1 VGDRGLAR
9 AARPWQAGKSF
20 ERPGERLVVCLIACL
35 LVALAPGCG
44 KRKGGAKHIPRDHDA
59 QAVVVIEDPIATTV
73 TIEEREP
80 NDEVAQA
87 TSLAPGT
94 GARATLN
101 GDVDADFYRVETS
114 APGMLAVRLGGIEGV
129 DLVLELLDAEGA
141 ELARSDRGP
150 AQTVEG
156 IANFPVE
163 AGVYHLAVREFV
175 SKRRQK
181 QGSRTGP
188 SPSYELAVEILAE
201 PPAEQ
206 EREPNDDAAGA
217 REILIGDDAAGYIGW
232 AGDVDVWKLP
242 IEGFTAQ
249 YSLDID
255 ITGIP
260 RVSLTLD
267 VLDPDGRRVLRRKG
281 EADSGLSVRNLVP
294 VTDENA
300 TGPEPRFFYVR
311 LEAKRS
317 SPIDAYRIH
326 VATRLL
332 DLEQEIEPNDE
343 AAHAMLLH
351 DSPILEG
358 VGKRVGFLT
367 VGDVDQYR
375 LLPADEPV
383 LLTVEVV
390 PRETVDVTVSVLVAG
405 ETRAMANAGAK
416 GGKEYLAEVSI
427 PAGQAAQVQVSGAGG
442 LGDAAR
448 YDLTWSL
455 TPGSSGRAP
464 EEPMPVEEGQDILD
478 DYED

>member
-1 VGDRGLAR
+1 MVT
-9 AARPWQAGKSF
+9 
-20 ERPGERLVVCLIACL
+20 CLIACL
-35 LVALAPGCG
+35 LAALAAGCG
-44 KRKGGAKHIPRDHDA
+44 KRKGGAKHIPRDRDA
-59 QAVVVIEDPIATTV
+59 QAVVVIENSIVTTS

-80 NDEVAQA
+80 NDELAQA
-87 TSLAPGT
+87 NSLAPGT
-94 GARATLN
+94 AARASLN
-101 GDVDADFYRVETS
+101 GAVDADFYRVAIS
-114 APGMLAVRLGGIEGV
+114 APGMLAARLSGIEGV

-141 ELARSDRGP
+141 GLARSDRGP
-150 AQTVEG
+150 AQTTEG
-156 IANFPVE
+156 IANFPVD

-181 QGSRTGP
+181 QAPRTGP
-188 SPSYELAVEILAE
+188 SPSYELGIEILAE
-201 PPAEQ
+201 PSAEQ

-260 RVSLTLD
+260 GVALTLD
-267 VLDPDGRRVLRRKG
+267 VLDPDGALVLRRKG

-294 VTDENA
+294 VAEENA
-300 TGPEPRFFYVR
+300 PGPEPRFFYAR

-317 SPIDAYRIH
+317 SPIDAYRMH
-326 VATRLL
+326 VATRLV
-332 DLEQEIEPNDE
+332 DLAQEIEPNDE
-343 AAHAMLLH
+343 AASAMSLY
-351 DSPILEG
+351 DSPIVEG
-358 VGKRVGFLT
+358 EGKRVGFLEI
-367 VGDVDQYR
+367 GDVDQYR
-375 LLPADEPV
+375 LLPVDEPV

-390 PRETVDVTVSVLVAG
+390 PRETVDVTVTVLVAG
-405 ETRAMANAGAK
+405 ETTAMGNAGAK

-427 PAGQAAQVQVSGAGG
+427 PVGQAAQVQVSGSGG

-448 YDLTWSL
+448 YDLTWSV
-455 TPGSSGRAP
+455 TPAVPARVP
-464 EEPMPVEEGQDILD
+464 EEPMPVEEVMD